1 MWLLMLGSALAE
13 CTLIRGADVVL
24 PTGTKSVDVLVR
36 GDEIKRVGKDIAG
49 AEACVQV
56 DGTDKI
62 LTTGLIDAN
71 TSLGLIEVNLEGGT
85 RDTGGTGPSTR
96 VVDGYNPL
104 SSVIP
109 VTRNGGITSALA
121 VPTGGGI
128 RGQSALVDLAGT
140 TQADAVVDDAVAFYT
155 GIGSSAGQTLATLRI
170 QLEDARLYARSK
182 SAYDR
187 DQLRDLSLPRQD
199 LAALAPLL
207 DGDMPLVV
215 SADRASDIE
224 ALLRFADE
232 QDIRIVIDGAA
243 EGWLLAD
250 ELAAADVAVMLN
262 PFVYG
267 SGSFDQIHGREDN
280 AALLHAAGVDVV
292 FASGSAHHSR
302 ELRQTAGNAV
312 RGGLDH
318 QAAFQA
324 ITSTPA
330 RVFGLERGVL
340 EAGEV
345 ANLVLWSG
353 DPLEV
358 TTSVEALW
366 IRGKNIPLRSRH
378 TELRDRYSDLPG
390 SPVAPV
396 PLEAP

>member
-1 MWLLMLGSALAE
+1 MLLALMQVALAE
-13 CTLIRGADVVL
+13 CTVITGADVVL
-24 PTGTKSVDVLVR
+24 DAGTKQVDVLIR
-36 GDEIKRVGKDIAG
+36 GDEIKRVGRELAG
-49 AEACVQV
+49 AEACVRIDGSGKVLTAGLV
-56 DGTDKI
+56 DSHS
-62 LTTGLIDAN
+62 
-71 TSLGLIEVNLEGGT
+71 SLGLVEVNLEGAT
-85 RDTGGTGPSTR
+85 HDQSGTGPSSR

-109 VTRNGGITSALA
+109 VARNGGLTSAMP

-128 RGQSALVDLAGT
+128 RGQSALVDLAGV
-140 TQADAVVDDAVAFYT
+140 TQSDAVVDPAVAFHVA
-155 GIGSSAGQTLATLRI
+155 GGSHIGATLATLRI

-199 LAALAPLL
+199 LTALKPLL

-215 SADRASDIE
+215 TSDRASDIE

-232 QDIRIVIDGAA
+232 QDIRLVIEGAA
-243 EGWLLAD
+243 EGWLVADQLAQ
-250 ELAAADVAVMLN
+250 ADVAVMLN

-267 SGSFDQIHGREDN
+267 AGSFDQLHGREDN
-280 AALLHAAGVDVV
+280 AALLHDAGVAVI

-318 QAAFQA
+318 TAALAA

-330 RVFGLERGVL
+330 DVFGLERGRI
-340 EAGEV
+340 EPGSV
-345 ANLVLWSG
+345 ANVVLWSG

-366 IRGKNIPLRSRH
+366 IRGDAIPLTSRH
-378 TELRDRYSDLPG
+378 TELRERYRTLPG
-390 SPVAPV
+390 SPVAPAE
-396 PLEAP
+396 LEGR